1 MFGAGSVRSYYRSDM
16 AITIHI
22 PTPLRPFLDNQ
33 DTVTVDGEGAV
44 GEVLRQLAAGHGDLG
59 KHLFGADGA
68 LRNFVNVYVN
78 EEDIRYQD
86 GENTAV
92 KSGDSVSIVPSIAG
106 GSGAP
111 AALSP
116 AELARYSRHILIPDV
131 GVPGQE
137 RLKASSALLIGA
149 GGLGSPLALY
159 LAAAGIGRIGIVE
172 FDKIDETNLQ
182 RQILYGT
189 SQVGESKLQRATDRL
204 RDLNP
209 AITIEPIEEPLTSAN
224 ALELFRNYD
233 VVADGTDNFPTR
245 YLVNDA
251 CVLTG
256 KPNVYGSIFRFEG
269 QISVFNYQDGPCY
282 RCLYSE
288 PPPPGLVPSCA
299 EGGVL
304 GVLPGVVGALQA
316 NEVIKVLLGIGD
328 VAAGRLVIYDALKLS
343 FRQLKLRRNPN
354 CVVCGENPTVT
365 ELIDYEQFCGM
376 PAFEGSAGGQAAAAH
391 GAADN
396 GDGGIREID
405 VFELQARR
413 ERGDNFQLIDVREP
427 WEADINQIEGAE
439 LIPLGELRD
448 RLDELDPA
456 ASYVVHC
463 KMGGRSANAVAQM
476 QEAGF
481 RDVVN
486 LEGGINA
493 WVDEIDPDQQS
504 Y

>member
-1 MFGAGSVRSYYRSDM
+1 M

-33 DTVTVDGEGAV
+33 DTVDLDTEGAV
-44 GEVLRQLAAGHGDLG
+44 GDVLRQLAAANGDLG
-59 KHLFGADGA
+59 KHLFNADGS

-78 EEDIRYQD
+78 EEDIRYQE
-86 GENTAV
+86 GEDTAV
-92 KSGDSVSIVPSIAG
+92 KSGDSISIVPAIAG
-106 GSGAP
+106 GSTASGGGP
-111 AALSP
+111 SLS
-116 AELARYSRHILIPDV
+116 ASELARYSRHILIPDV
-131 GVPGQE
+131 GREGQE

-159 LAAAGIGRIGIVE
+159 LTAAGIGRIGIVE
-172 FDKIDETNLQ
+172 FDTIDETNLQ

-189 SQVGESKLQRATDRL
+189 SQVGRSKLQMAHQRL
-204 RDLNP
+204 ADLNP
-209 AITIEPIEEPLTSAN
+209 TITIEPFEEPLTSAN
-224 ALELFRNYD
+224 ALELFKNYD

-269 QISVFNYQDGPCY
+269 QISVFNYRGGPCY

-328 VAAGRLVIYDALKLS
+328 VAAERLVIYDALKLS
-343 FRQLKLRRNPN
+343 FRQLKLRRNPQ
-354 CVVCGENPTVT
+354 CVVCGEHPTVT
-365 ELIDYEQFCGM
+365 ELIDYEQFCGV
-376 PAFEGSAGGQAAAAH
+376 PALNGSSGGQAAASA
-391 GAADN
+391 GSAD

-413 ERGDNFQLIDVREP
+413 ERGDRFQLIDVREP
-427 WEADINQIEGAE
+427 WEADINEIEGAE
-439 LIPLGELRD
+439 LIPLGELPD
-448 RLDELDPA
+448 RLDKLDPQV
-456 ASYVVHC
+456 SYVVHC
-463 KMGGRSANAVAQM
+463 KMGGRSANAVALM

-486 LEGGINA
+486 LEGGIAA

>member
-1 MFGAGSVRSYYRSDM
+1 M

-22 PTPLRPFLDNQ
+22 PTPLRPFLDGQ
-33 DTVTVDGEGAV
+33 DTVAVETEGAV
-44 GEVLRQLAAGHGDLG
+44 GELLRQLAAANGDLG
-59 KHLFGADGA
+59 KHLFGADGS

-86 GENTAV
+86 GEATAV
-92 KSGDSVSIVPSIAG
+92 KNGDTISIVPSIAG
-106 GSGAP
+106 GSGAS
-111 AALSP
+111 LSA

-131 GVPGQE
+131 GRAGQE

-159 LAAAGIGRIGIVE
+159 LAAAGVGRIGIVE
-172 FDKIDETNLQ
+172 FDKIDESNLQ

-189 SQVGESKLQRATDRL
+189 SQVGQSKLQRAQERL
-204 RDLNP
+204 ADLNP
-209 AITIEPIEEPLTSAN
+209 AITIEPLEEPLTSAN
-224 ALELFRNYD
+224 ALELFARYD

-269 QISVFNYQDGPCY
+269 QISVFNYQGGPCY

-316 NEVIKVLLGIGD
+316 NEVIKALLGLGE

-343 FRQLKLRRNPN
+343 FRQLKLRRNPQ
-354 CVVCGENPTVT
+354 CVVCGEQPTVT
-365 ELIDYEQFCGM
+365 ELIDYEQFCGV
-376 PAFEGSAGGQAAAAH
+376 PALNGSSGGPAAAAL
-391 GAADN
+391 GADGA
-396 GDGGIREID
+396 GGGIREID
-405 VFELQARR
+405 VHELQERLG
-413 ERGDNFQLIDVREP
+413 RGDRVRLIDVREP
-427 WEADINQIEGAE
+427 WEAEINHIEGAD
-439 LIPLGELRD
+439 LIPLGELPD
-448 RLDELDPA
+448 RLAELDPE

-476 QEAGF
+476 QQAGF

-486 LEGGINA
+486 LEGGISA
-493 WVDEIDPDQQS
+493 WVEEIDPDQQS

>member
-1 MFGAGSVRSYYRSDM
+1 M

-22 PTPLRPFLDNQ
+22 PTPLRPFLDGQ
-33 DTVTVDGEGAV
+33 DTVAVETEGAV
-44 GEVLRQLAAGHGDLG
+44 GELLRQLAAANGELG
-59 KHLFGADGA
+59 KHLFGADGS

-86 GENTAV
+86 GEATAV
-92 KSGDSVSIVPSIAG
+92 KNGDTISIVPSIAG
-106 GSGAP
+106 GSGAS
-111 AALSP
+111 LSA

-131 GVPGQE
+131 GRAGQE

-159 LAAAGIGRIGIVE
+159 LAAAGVGRIGIVE

-189 SQVGESKLQRATDRL
+189 SQVGQSKLQRAQERL
-204 RDLNP
+204 ADLNP
-209 AITIEPIEEPLTSAN
+209 AITIEPFEEPLTSAN
-224 ALELFRNYD
+224 ALELFERYD

-269 QISVFNYQDGPCY
+269 QISVFNYQGGPCY

-316 NEVIKVLLGIGD
+316 TEAIKVLLGLGE

-343 FRQLKLRRNPN
+343 FRQLKLRRNPH
-354 CVVCGENPTVT
+354 CVVCGERPTVT
-365 ELIDYEQFCGM
+365 ELIDYEQFCGV
-376 PAFEGSAGGQAAAAH
+376 PALNGSSGGQAAP
-391 GAADN
+391 GADGA
-396 GDGGIREID
+396 GGGIREID
-405 VFELQARR
+405 VHELQERLARGAGVR
-413 ERGDNFQLIDVREP
+413 LIDVREP
-427 WEADINQIEGAE
+427 WEAEINHIEGAD
-439 LIPLGELRD
+439 LIPLGELSD
-448 RLDELDPA
+448 RLAELDPQ

-476 QEAGF
+476 QQAGF

-486 LEGGINA
+486 LEGGISA

>member
-1 MFGAGSVRSYYRSDM
+1 M

-22 PTPLRPFLDNQ
+22 PTPLRPFLDGQ
-33 DTVTVDGEGAV
+33 DTVAVETEGAV
-44 GEVLRQLAAGHGDLG
+44 GELLRQLAAANGELG
-59 KHLFGADGA
+59 KHLFGADGS

-86 GENTAV
+86 GEDTAV
-92 KSGDSVSIVPSIAG
+92 KNGDTISIVPSIAG
-106 GSGAP
+106 GSGAS
-111 AALSP
+111 LSA

-131 GVPGQE
+131 GRAGQE
-137 RLKASSALLIGA
+137 RLKAGSALLIGA

-159 LAAAGIGRIGIVE
+159 LAAAGVGRIGIVE

-189 SQVGESKLQRATDRL
+189 SQVGQSKLQRAQERL
-204 RDLNP
+204 ADLNP
-209 AITIEPIEEPLTSAN
+209 AITIEPFEEPLTSAN
-224 ALELFRNYD
+224 ALELFERYD

-269 QISVFNYQDGPCY
+269 QISVFNYQGGPCY

-316 NEVIKVLLGIGD
+316 NEVIKALLGLGE

-343 FRQLKLRRNPN
+343 FRQLKLRRNPQ
-354 CVVCGENPTVT
+354 CVVCGERPTVT
-365 ELIDYEQFCGM
+365 ELIDYEQFCGV
-376 PAFEGSAGGQAAAAH
+376 PALNGSSGGPSAAAP
-391 GAADN
+391 GADGA
-396 GDGGIREID
+396 GGGIREID
-405 VFELQARR
+405 VHELQERLARGAGVR
-413 ERGDNFQLIDVREP
+413 LIDVREP
-427 WEADINQIEGAE
+427 WEAEINHIEGAD
-439 LIPLGELRD
+439 LIPLGELPD
-448 RLDELDPA
+448 RLAELDPQ

-476 QEAGF
+476 QQAGF

-486 LEGGINA
+486 LEGGISA

>member
-1 MFGAGSVRSYYRSDM
+1 M

-44 GEVLRQLAAGHGDLG
+44 GEVLRQLAAGHDDLG

-92 KSGDSVSIVPSIAG
+92 KSGDTVSIVPSIAG
-106 GSGAP
+106 GSGA
-111 AALSP
+111 AEALSP

-189 SQVGESKLQRATDRL
+189 SQVGQSKLQRATDRL

-256 KPNVYGSIFRFEG
+256 TPNVYGSIFRFEG
-269 QISVFNYQDGPCY
+269 QISVFNYQGGPCY

-328 VAAGRLVIYDALKLS
+328 VAAGRLVIYDALKLT
-343 FRQLKLRRNPN
+343 FRQLKLRRNPD

-376 PAFEGSAGGQAAAAH
+376 PAFEGSAGGQAVAAH

-396 GDGGIREID
+396 GDGDGGIREID

-413 ERGDNFQLIDVREP
+413 ERGEEFQLIDVREP
-427 WEADINQIEGAE
+427 WEADINQIDGAE
-439 LIPLGELRD
+439 LIPLGELPD

-486 LEGGINA
+486 LEGGISA

>member
-1 MFGAGSVRSYYRSDM
+1 M

-22 PTPLRPFLDNQ
+22 PTPLRPFLDGQ
-33 DTVTVDGEGAV
+33 DTVAVENEGAV
-44 GEVLRQLAAGHGDLG
+44 GELLRQLAAANGELG
-59 KHLFGADGA
+59 KHLFGADGS

-86 GENTAV
+86 GEDTAV
-92 KSGDSVSIVPSIAG
+92 KNGDTISIVPSIAG
-106 GSGAP
+106 GSGAS
-111 AALSP
+111 LSA

-131 GVPGQE
+131 GRAGQE
-137 RLKASSALLIGA
+137 RLKAGSALLIGA

-159 LAAAGIGRIGIVE
+159 LAAAGVGRIGIVE

-189 SQVGESKLQRATDRL
+189 SQVGQSKLQRAQERL
-204 RDLNP
+204 ADLNP
-209 AITIEPIEEPLTSAN
+209 AITIEPFEEPLTSAN
-224 ALELFRNYD
+224 ALELFERYD

-269 QISVFNYQDGPCY
+269 QISVFNYQGGPCY

-316 NEVIKVLLGIGD
+316 NEVIKALLGLGE

-343 FRQLKLRRNPN
+343 FRQLKLRRNPQ
-354 CVVCGENPTVT
+354 CVVCGERPTVT
-365 ELIDYEQFCGM
+365 ELIDYEQFCGV
-376 PAFEGSAGGQAAAAH
+376 PALNGSSGGPSAAAP
-391 GAADN
+391 GADGA
-396 GDGGIREID
+396 GGGIREID
-405 VFELQARR
+405 VHELQERLARGAGVR
-413 ERGDNFQLIDVREP
+413 LIDVREP
-427 WEADINQIEGAE
+427 WEAEINHIEGAD
-439 LIPLGELRD
+439 LIPLGELPD
-448 RLDELDPA
+448 RLAELDPQ

-476 QEAGF
+476 QQAGF

-486 LEGGINA
+486 LEGGISA

>member
-1 MFGAGSVRSYYRSDM
+1 M

-22 PTPLRPFLDNQ
+22 PTPLRPFLDGQ
-33 DTVTVDGEGAV
+33 DTVAVETEGAV
-44 GEVLRQLAAGHGDLG
+44 GELLRQLAAANGDLG
-59 KHLFGADGA
+59 KHLFGADGS

-86 GENTAV
+86 GEDTAV
-92 KSGDSVSIVPSIAG
+92 KNGDTISIVPSIAG
-106 GSGAP
+106 GSGAT
-111 AALSP
+111 LSA

-131 GVPGQE
+131 GRAGQE

-159 LAAAGIGRIGIVE
+159 LAAAGVGRIGIVE
-172 FDKIDETNLQ
+172 FDKIDESNLQ

-189 SQVGESKLQRATDRL
+189 SQVGQSKLQRAQERL
-204 RDLNP
+204 ADLNP
-209 AITIEPIEEPLTSAN
+209 AITIEPFEQPLTSAN
-224 ALELFRNYD
+224 ALELFERYD

-269 QISVFNYQDGPCY
+269 QISVFNYQGGPCY

-316 NEVIKVLLGIGD
+316 NEVIKALLGLGE

-343 FRQLKLRRNPN
+343 FRQLKLRRNPQ
-354 CVVCGENPTVT
+354 CVVCGEQPTVT
-365 ELIDYEQFCGM
+365 ELIDYEQFCGV
-376 PAFEGSAGGQAAAAH
+376 PALNGSGGQAAAAL
-391 GAADN
+391 GADR
-396 GDGGIREID
+396 GGGIREID
-405 VFELQARR
+405 VHELR
-413 ERGDNFQLIDVREP
+413 ERLGRGDRVRLIDVREP
-427 WEADINQIEGAE
+427 WEAEINHIEGAD
-439 LIPLGELRD
+439 LIPLGELPD
-448 RLDELDPA
+448 RLAELDPE

-476 QEAGF
+476 QQAGF

-486 LEGGINA
+486 LEGGISA
-493 WVDEIDPDQQS
+493 WVEEIDPDQQS

>member
-1 MFGAGSVRSYYRSDM
+1 M
-16 AITIHI
+16 AITIEI
-22 PTPLRPFLDNQ
+22 PTSYRPFVDGRAE
-33 DTVTVDGEGAV
+33 VTVDTEGAV
-44 GEVLRQLAAGHGDLG
+44 GELLRQLAPANSKLG
-59 KHLFGADGA
+59 GYLFGDDGA
-68 LRNFVNVYVN
+68 VKSYIMVFVND
-78 EEDIRYQD
+78 EDIRKRD
-86 GENTAV
+86 REDTAV
-92 KSGDSVSIVPSIAG
+92 KSGDTITIVPNIAG
-106 GSGAP
+106 GVDASLDA
-111 AALSP
+111 
-116 AELARYSRHILIPDV
+116 AELARYSRHILIPEV
-131 GVPGQE
+131 GRAGQE

-159 LAAAGIGRIGIVE
+159 LAAAGVGRIGIVE

-182 RQILYGT
+182 RQILYAT
-189 SQVGESKLQRATDRL
+189 SQVGQSKLRTAQERL
-204 RDLNP
+204 ADLNP

-224 ALELFRNYD
+224 ALELFRHYD

-269 QISVFNYQDGPCY
+269 QISVFNHQGGPCY

-299 EGGVL
+299 EGGVF

-316 NEVIKVLLGIGD
+316 TEVIKVLLGLGE
-328 VAAGRLVIYDALKLS
+328 VTAGRLLLYDALKLS
-343 FRQLKLRRNPN
+343 FRQLKLRRDPQ
-354 CVVCGENPTVT
+354 CVVCGAQPTVT
-365 ELIDYEQFCGM
+365 ELIDYEQFCGV
-376 PAFEGSAGGQAAAAH
+376 PALSGTSGAETAASA
-391 GAADN
+391 N
-396 GDGGIREID
+396 GEIREID
-405 VFELQARR
+405 VHELEQLL
-413 ERGDNFQLIDVREP
+413 ERGDQVRLIDVREP
-427 WEADINQIEGAE
+427 WEAEINRIDGAE
-439 LIPLGELRD
+439 LIPLADLPD
-448 RLDELDPA
+448 RFADLDRE

-476 QEAGF
+476 QQAGF

-493 WVDEIDPDQQS
+493 WVEEIDPDQQS

>member
-1 MFGAGSVRSYYRSDM
+1 M

-22 PTPLRPFLDNQ
+22 PTPLRPFLDGQ
-33 DTVTVDGEGAV
+33 DTVAVETEGAV
-44 GEVLRQLAAGHGDLG
+44 GELLRQLAAANGDLG
-59 KHLFGADGA
+59 KHLFGADGS

-86 GENTAV
+86 GEATAV
-92 KSGDSVSIVPSIAG
+92 KNGDTISIVPSIAG
-106 GSGAP
+106 GSGAS
-111 AALSP
+111 LSA

-131 GVPGQE
+131 GRAGQE

-159 LAAAGIGRIGIVE
+159 LAAAGVGRIGIVE
-172 FDKIDETNLQ
+172 FDKIDESNLQ

-189 SQVGESKLQRATDRL
+189 SQVGQSKLQRAQERL
-204 RDLNP
+204 ADLNP
-209 AITIEPIEEPLTSAN
+209 AITIEPLEEPLTSAN
-224 ALELFRNYD
+224 ALELFARYD

-269 QISVFNYQDGPCY
+269 QISVFNYQGGPCY

-316 NEVIKVLLGIGD
+316 NEVIKALLGLGE

-343 FRQLKLRRNPN
+343 FRQLKLRRNPQ
-354 CVVCGENPTVT
+354 CVVCGEQPTVT
-365 ELIDYEQFCGM
+365 ELIDYEQFCGV
-376 PAFEGSAGGQAAAAH
+376 PALNGSSGGQAAAAL
-391 GAADN
+391 GADGA
-396 GDGGIREID
+396 GGGIREID
-405 VFELQARR
+405 VHELQERLG
-413 ERGDNFQLIDVREP
+413 RGDRVRLIDVREP
-427 WEADINQIEGAE
+427 WEAEINHIKGAD
-439 LIPLGELRD
+439 LIPLGELPD
-448 RLDELDPA
+448 RLAELDPE

-463 KMGGRSANAVAQM
+463 KMGGRSANAVARM
-476 QEAGF
+476 QQAGF

-486 LEGGINA
+486 LEGGISA
-493 WVDEIDPDQQS
+493 WVEEIDPDQQS

>member
-1 MFGAGSVRSYYRSDM
+1 M

-22 PTPLRPFLDNQ
+22 PTPLRPFLDGQ
-33 DTVTVDGEGAV
+33 DTVAVETEGAV
-44 GEVLRQLAAGHGDLG
+44 GELLRQLAAANGELG
-59 KHLFGADGA
+59 KHLFGADGS

-86 GENTAV
+86 GEDTAV
-92 KSGDSVSIVPSIAG
+92 KNGDTISIVPSIAG
-106 GSGAP
+106 GSGAS
-111 AALSP
+111 LSA

-131 GVPGQE
+131 GRAGQE
-137 RLKASSALLIGA
+137 RLKAGSALLIGA

-159 LAAAGIGRIGIVE
+159 LAAAGVGRIGIVE

-189 SQVGESKLQRATDRL
+189 SQVGQSKLQRAQERL
-204 RDLNP
+204 ADLNP
-209 AITIEPIEEPLTSAN
+209 AITIEPFEEPLTSAN
-224 ALELFRNYD
+224 ALELFERYD

-269 QISVFNYQDGPCY
+269 QISVFNYQGGPCY

-316 NEVIKVLLGIGD
+316 NEVIKALLGLGE

-343 FRQLKLRRNPN
+343 FRQLKLRRNPQ
-354 CVVCGENPTVT
+354 CVVCGERPTVT
-365 ELIDYEQFCGM
+365 ELIDYEQFCGV
-376 PAFEGSAGGQAAAAH
+376 PALNGSSGGQAAAAP
-391 GAADN
+391 GADGA
-396 GDGGIREID
+396 GGGIREID
-405 VFELQARR
+405 VHELQERLARGAGVR
-413 ERGDNFQLIDVREP
+413 LIDVREP
-427 WEADINQIEGAE
+427 WEAEINHIEGAD
-439 LIPLGELRD
+439 LIPLGELPD
-448 RLDELDPA
+448 RLAELDPQ

-476 QEAGF
+476 QQAGF

-486 LEGGINA
+486 LEGGISA

>member
-1 MFGAGSVRSYYRSDM
+1 M

-22 PTPLRPFLDNQ
+22 PTPLRPFLDGQ
-33 DTVTVDGEGAV
+33 DTVAVETEGAV
-44 GEVLRQLAAGHGDLG
+44 GELLRQLAAANGELG
-59 KHLFGADGA
+59 KHLFGADGS

-86 GENTAV
+86 GEDTAV
-92 KSGDSVSIVPSIAG
+92 KNGDTISIVPSIAG
-106 GSGAP
+106 GSGAT
-111 AALSP
+111 LSA

-131 GVPGQE
+131 GRAGQE

-159 LAAAGIGRIGIVE
+159 LAAAGVGRIGIVE

-189 SQVGESKLQRATDRL
+189 SQVGQSKLQRAQERL
-204 RDLNP
+204 ADLNP
-209 AITIEPIEEPLTSAN
+209 AITIEPFEQPLTSAN
-224 ALELFRNYD
+224 ALELFERYD

-269 QISVFNYQDGPCY
+269 QISVFNYQGGPCY

-316 NEVIKVLLGIGD
+316 NEVIKALLGLGE

-343 FRQLKLRRNPN
+343 FRQLKLRRNPQ
-354 CVVCGENPTVT
+354 CVVCGEQPTVT
-365 ELIDYEQFCGM
+365 ELIDYEQFCGV
-376 PAFEGSAGGQAAAAH
+376 PALNGSGGQAAAAL
-391 GAADN
+391 GADR
-396 GDGGIREID
+396 GGGIREID
-405 VFELQARR
+405 VHELR
-413 ERGDNFQLIDVREP
+413 ERLGRGDRVRLIDVREP
-427 WEADINQIEGAE
+427 WEAEINHIEGAD
-439 LIPLGELRD
+439 LIPLGELPD
-448 RLDELDPA
+448 RLAELDPE

-476 QEAGF
+476 QQAGF

-486 LEGGINA
+486 LEGGISA
-493 WVDEIDPDQQS
+493 WVEEIDPDQQS

>member
-1 MFGAGSVRSYYRSDM
+1 M

-22 PTPLRPFLDNQ
+22 PTPLRPFLDGQ
-33 DTVTVDGEGAV
+33 DTVAVETEGAV
-44 GEVLRQLAAGHGDLG
+44 GELLRQLAAANGELG
-59 KHLFGADGA
+59 KHLFGADGS

-86 GENTAV
+86 GEDTAV
-92 KSGDSVSIVPSIAG
+92 KNGDTISIVPSIAG
-106 GSGAP
+106 GSGAS
-111 AALSP
+111 LSA

-131 GVPGQE
+131 GRAGQE
-137 RLKASSALLIGA
+137 RLKAGSALLIGA

-159 LAAAGIGRIGIVE
+159 LAAAGVGRIGIVE

-189 SQVGESKLQRATDRL
+189 SQVGQSKLQRAQERL
-204 RDLNP
+204 ADLNP
-209 AITIEPIEEPLTSAN
+209 AITIEPFEEPLTSAN
-224 ALELFRNYD
+224 ALELFARYD

-269 QISVFNYQDGPCY
+269 QISVFNYQGGPCY

-316 NEVIKVLLGIGD
+316 NEVIKALLGLGE

-343 FRQLKLRRNPN
+343 FRQLKLRRNPQ
-354 CVVCGENPTVT
+354 CVVCGERPTVT
-365 ELIDYEQFCGM
+365 ELIDYEQFCGV
-376 PAFEGSAGGQAAAAH
+376 PALNGSSGGPSAAAP
-391 GAADN
+391 GADGA
-396 GDGGIREID
+396 GGGIREID
-405 VFELQARR
+405 VHELQERLARGAGVR
-413 ERGDNFQLIDVREP
+413 LIDVREP
-427 WEADINQIEGAE
+427 WEAEINHIEGAD
-439 LIPLGELRD
+439 LIPLGELPD
-448 RLDELDPA
+448 RLAELDPQ

-476 QEAGF
+476 QQAGF

-486 LEGGINA
+486 LEGGISA

>member
-1 MFGAGSVRSYYRSDM
+1 M

-22 PTPLRPFLDNQ
+22 PTPLRPFLDGQ
-33 DTVTVDGEGAV
+33 DTVAVETEGAV
-44 GEVLRQLAAGHGDLG
+44 GELLRQLAAANGDLG
-59 KHLFGADGA
+59 KHLFGADGS

-86 GENTAV
+86 GEATAV
-92 KSGDSVSIVPSIAG
+92 KNGDTISIVPSIAG
-106 GSGAP
+106 GSGAS
-111 AALSP
+111 LSA
-116 AELARYSRHILIPDV
+116 AELARYSRHILIPDM
-131 GVPGQE
+131 GRAGQE

-159 LAAAGIGRIGIVE
+159 LAAAGVGRIGIVE
-172 FDKIDETNLQ
+172 FDKIDESNLQ

-189 SQVGESKLQRATDRL
+189 SQVGQSKLQRAQERL
-204 RDLNP
+204 ADLNP
-209 AITIEPIEEPLTSAN
+209 AITIEPLEEPLTSAN
-224 ALELFRNYD
+224 ALELFARYD

-269 QISVFNYQDGPCY
+269 QISVFNYQGGPCY

-316 NEVIKVLLGIGD
+316 NEVIKALLGLGE

-343 FRQLKLRRNPN
+343 FRQLKLRRNPQ
-354 CVVCGENPTVT
+354 CVVCGEQPTVT
-365 ELIDYEQFCGM
+365 ELIDYEQFCGV
-376 PAFEGSAGGQAAAAH
+376 PALNGSSGGQAAAAL
-391 GAADN
+391 GADGA
-396 GDGGIREID
+396 GGGIREID
-405 VFELQARR
+405 VHELQERLG
-413 ERGDNFQLIDVREP
+413 RGDRVRLIDVREP
-427 WEADINQIEGAE
+427 WEAEINHIEGAD
-439 LIPLGELRD
+439 LIPLGELPD
-448 RLDELDPA
+448 RLAELDPE

-463 KMGGRSANAVAQM
+463 KMGGRSANAVARM
-476 QEAGF
+476 QQAGF

-486 LEGGINA
+486 LEGGISA
-493 WVDEIDPDQQS
+493 WVEEIDPDQQS

>member
-1 MFGAGSVRSYYRSDM
+1 M

-22 PTPLRPFLDNQ
+22 PTPLRPFLDGQ
-33 DTVTVDGEGAV
+33 DTVTVETEGAV
-44 GEVLRQLAAGHGDLG
+44 GELLRQLAAANGELG
-59 KHLFGADGA
+59 KHLFGADGS

-86 GENTAV
+86 GEATAV
-92 KSGDSVSIVPSIAG
+92 KNGDTISIVPSIAG
-106 GSGAP
+106 GSGAS
-111 AALSP
+111 LSA

-131 GVPGQE
+131 GRAGQE

-159 LAAAGIGRIGIVE
+159 LAAAGVGRIGIVE

-189 SQVGESKLQRATDRL
+189 SQVGQSKLQRAQERL
-204 RDLNP
+204 ADLNP
-209 AITIEPIEEPLTSAN
+209 AITIEPFEEPLTSAN
-224 ALELFRNYD
+224 ALELFERYD

-269 QISVFNYQDGPCY
+269 QISVFNYQGGPCY

-316 NEVIKVLLGIGD
+316 TEAIKVLLGLGD

-343 FRQLKLRRNPN
+343 FRQLKLRRNPH
-354 CVVCGENPTVT
+354 CVVCGERPTVT
-365 ELIDYEQFCGM
+365 ELIDYEQFCGV
-376 PAFEGSAGGQAAAAH
+376 PALNGSSGGQAAAAP
-391 GAADN
+391 GADGA
-396 GDGGIREID
+396 GGGIREID
-405 VFELQARR
+405 VHELQERLARGAGVR
-413 ERGDNFQLIDVREP
+413 LIDVREP
-427 WEADINQIEGAE
+427 WEAEINHIEGAD
-439 LIPLGELRD
+439 LIPLGELSD
-448 RLDELDPA
+448 RLAELDPQ

-476 QEAGF
+476 QQAGF

-486 LEGGINA
+486 LEGGISA
-493 WVDEIDPDQQS
+493 WVEEIDPDQQS

>member
-1 MFGAGSVRSYYRSDM
+1 M

-22 PTPLRPFLDNQ
+22 PTPLRPFLDGQ
-33 DTVTVDGEGAV
+33 DTVAVENEGAV
-44 GEVLRQLAAGHGDLG
+44 GELLRQLAAANGELG
-59 KHLFGADGA
+59 KHLFGADGS

-86 GENTAV
+86 GEDTAV
-92 KSGDSVSIVPSIAG
+92 KNGDTISIVPSIAG
-106 GSGAP
+106 GSGAS
-111 AALSP
+111 LSA

-131 GVPGQE
+131 GRAGQE
-137 RLKASSALLIGA
+137 RLKAGSALLIGA

-159 LAAAGIGRIGIVE
+159 LAAAGVGRIGIVE

-189 SQVGESKLQRATDRL
+189 SQVGQSKLQRAQERL
-204 RDLNP
+204 ADLNP
-209 AITIEPIEEPLTSAN
+209 AITIEPFEEPLTSAN
-224 ALELFRNYD
+224 ALELFARYD

-269 QISVFNYQDGPCY
+269 QISVFNYQGGPCY

-316 NEVIKVLLGIGD
+316 NEVIKALLGLGE

-343 FRQLKLRRNPN
+343 FRQLKLRRNPQ
-354 CVVCGENPTVT
+354 CVVCGERPTVT
-365 ELIDYEQFCGM
+365 ELIDYEQFCGV
-376 PAFEGSAGGQAAAAH
+376 PALNGSSGGPSAAAP
-391 GAADN
+391 GADGA
-396 GDGGIREID
+396 GGGIREID
-405 VFELQARR
+405 VHELQERLARGAGVR
-413 ERGDNFQLIDVREP
+413 LIDVREP
-427 WEADINQIEGAE
+427 WEAEINHIEGAD
-439 LIPLGELRD
+439 LIPLGELPD
-448 RLDELDPA
+448 RLAELDPQ

-476 QEAGF
+476 QQAGF

-486 LEGGINA
+486 LEGGISA